1 MDWFEIAPVGPGITR
16 ITEPL
21 VRSGLLIEGAPQPR
35 SPGRPSLPLEIAAGA
50 ATFVGIKLARDA
62 VHGVLTDLKG
72 TIMRSGSAP
81 LPEAT
86 PDGVTATIAALSDV
100 LRGRR
105 RPRAIGVSL
114 AGTVAED
121 GLVRGTYLLGWSEPV
136 DLAGPIEAATG
147 MPVVID
153 NDVNA
158 FTVAEHWFGA
168 GRGADD
174 FAVITLGAGVGM
186 GLVSGDEL
194 VRGHGG
200 AAGMVGPVLLRDG
213 RPAWRAAGVPFVVEE
228 AQRILGRDATPAELP
243 GLAVDFPALAALLDD
258 LADATGELAGTVSA
272 IAAPERIL
280 VAGEGAVLLTGREPR
295 VAERLAAMSPIGL
308 PTPGL
313 VVEAVGDQEWARGA
327 AALAIRSRMRAS

>member
-1 MDWFEIAPVGPGITR
+1 MLGLSSASLTR

-186 GLVSGDEL
+186 GLVCGDEL

-200 AAGMVGPVLLRDG
+200 AAGMVGPVLLREG
-213 RPAWRAAGVPFVVEE
+213 RPAWRAAGVPYVME
-228 AQRILGRDATPAELP
+228 AAQALLGREVSPAELP
-243 GLAVDFPALAALLDD
+243 TLALANPGLAELLDD
-258 LADATGELAGTVSA
+258 LADATGELAGTVCS
-272 IAAPERIL
+272 ITAPERIL
-280 VAGEGAVLLTGREPR
+280 VAGEGAVLLAGREAR
-295 VAERLAAMSPIGL
+295 VAARLADMGPYGL
-308 PTPGL
+308 PAPAL
-313 VVEAVGDQEWARGA
+313 IVEAVGDQEWARGA